1 MILKILKDF
10 KQKSNKKYLDSI
22 ISSRETN
29 VNNSKIKS
37 LGIIFCIDELEDFE
51 LFRNLAE
58 SIKVRP
64 NRLKIIAYTES
75 LKDAPNFWDTYY
87 HSEDF
92 GWNGK
97 IKNVEL
103 QSFLDIEFDA
113 LVSYYEK
120 DIVELKLLTAM
131 SKAKFKIGILGSDER
146 LNDFIIKTRLKEF
159 YLFRKE
165 LIRYLNI
172 LKKI

>member
-1 MILKILKDF
+1 MILKILKGF
-10 KQKSNKKYLDSI
+10 KQKSNEKYLDSI
-22 ISSRETN
+22 INSRELN
-29 VNNSKIKS
+29 VNNNKIKS

-58 SIKVRP
+58 AIKVRP
-64 NRLKIIAYTES
+64 NKLKIIAYTES
-75 LKDAPNFWDTYY
+75 IKDAPNFWDTYY

-103 QSFLDIEFDA
+103 QSFLDTKFDA

-120 DIVELKLLTAM
+120 DILELKLLTAM
-131 SKAKFKIGILGSDER
+131 SKAKFKIGILKTDQR
-146 LNDFIIKTRLKEF
+146 LNDFIIKTKLKEF
-159 YLFRKE
+159 YLFKRE
-165 LIRYLNI
+165 LVRYLNI